1 MAGAAPRLDQTIH
14 TQETEHQEQERSMD
28 NVSTHEAVRLALLG
42 AGFDPIPVNGKEP
55 KLAGWQTLTDST
67 REDVIRW
74 TSQRRH
80 EINTGVVTKRTP
92 AFDIDILE
100 QAAADAVER
109 LVRDRYSGCGVL
121 LTRFGL
127 APKRAIPFRTD
138 RAFKKITAT
147 LVARG
152 GELHRLE
159 FLGDGQQFV
168 VDGIHPDTREPYSWI
183 GGELG
188 VVGRDNLP
196 HIDEAEARRL
206 VDDAVEL
213 LTVEYGY
220 TLKEK
225 AQPRGEDRAP
235 PSKADPIAVGP
246 RERAY
251 AEAALCGRAADVA
264 AMAPGSGRNDA
275 ALRAATRLGTMV
287 AAGWVDARAVED
299 ELAAAAEAKGK
310 SKHDVRGTVRRGL
323 GYGAQYP
330 APSLGEANAAAESA
344 MAAANKAA
352 MVGNFHPSADERG
365 AERKDR
371 GGEDRGGEDRGGEDS
386 GAGTDAGARPLASRQ
401 LIKTSAEFVASLRP
415 PDYLIKGV
423 LQRRFLYSMT
433 APTGAG
439 KTCIALRV
447 AAHVAFGLPL
457 SGRPVKQGRVLFL
470 AGENPDDVCMR
481 WIKLA
486 EEMGVDVNTDRII
499 WLGARLPLSNKTT
512 RRQIDAEVA
521 SLGEVALVVADTSA
535 AFFEGDEENSNV
547 QLGNHARML
556 RTFVDPPA
564 GQRSWSRRTR
574 SRIPTWK
581 TWCRGAAGPSST
593 RSTATWSASRRAAA
607 WSTCTGTSSSAGPTS
622 SRSRSRSR
630 PAKARS

>member
-1 MAGAAPRLDQTIH
+1 
-14 TQETEHQEQERSMD
+14 MD

-92 AFDIDILE
+92 TFDIDIPEL
-100 QAAADAVER
+100 AAADAIER
-109 LVRDRYSGCGVL
+109 LVRDRYTDCGVL
-121 LTRFGL
+121 LTRFGK

-138 RAFKKITAT
+138 EPFKKITAT
-147 LVARG
+147 LIAPS
-152 GELHRLE
+152 GEAHRLE

-168 VDGIHPDTREPYSWI
+168 VDGIHPDTRERYCWI

-196 HIDEAEARRL
+196 PIDEAEARRL

-251 AEAALCGRAADVA
+251 AEAALCGRAGDVA

-330 APSLGEANAAAESA
+330 APSLGEADAAAESA

-352 MVGNFHPSADERG
+352 MVGNFHPSADDSV
-365 AERKDR
+365 A
-371 GGEDRGGEDRGGEDS
+371 GE
-386 GAGTDAGARPLASRQ
+386 DAGARPSPSSW
-401 LIKTSAEFVASLRP
+401 LIKTSAEFVASLKP

-423 LQRRFLYSMT
+423 LQRRFIYSMT

-439 KTCIALRV
+439 KTCIAMRI
-447 AAHVAFGLPL
+447 AAHVAFGVPL
-457 SGRPVKQGRVLFL
+457 LGRPVKQGGVLFL
-470 AGENPDDVCMR
+470 AGENPDDVKMR

-486 EEMGVDVNTDRII
+486 EEMAVDVNT
-499 WLGARLPLSNKTT
+499 
-512 RRQIDAEVA
+512 
-521 SLGEVALVVADTSA
+521 
-535 AFFEGDEENSNV
+535 
-547 QLGNHARML
+547 
-556 RTFVDPPA
+556 
-564 GQRSWSRRTR
+564 
-574 SRIPTWK
+574 SRICWLDA
-581 TWCRGAAGPSST
+581 RVSVV
-593 RSTATWSASRRAAA
+593 RDFE
-607 WSTCTGTSSSAGPTS
+607 TGGGLI
-622 SRSRSRSR
+622 
-630 PAKARS
+630 